1 MNMETVIVVMG
12 AGLVFLILTWWAI
25 VDIALRQ
32 FPSQPIKIG
41 WGIAVALIPFAGCL
55 AYFIFGTRMGKRREK
70 TGIEAKQ

>member
-1 MNMETVIVVMG
+1 METVFVVVG

-32 FPSQPIKIG
+32 FPSQQIKIG

-55 AYFIFGTRMGKRREK
+55 TYFIFGTRMGERRK
-70 TGIEAKQ
+70 KAGSEAKK